1 MAKQIPRP
9 LTVGEYVVRNQEGQD
24 DQIVGARWQFI
35 KALRD
40 VLPAFLNQLRDQVY
54 PEYARL
60 ADGKSDYW
68 ETGWKFET
76 WQELSDRDIQLTP
89 VLMAWAREFN
99 VQGENWILEGA
110 LQTLSNWHQSLK
122 GPGLA
127 ELDIWGF
134 RQSIAVPGLISDED
148 HRFSFED
155 EGWDPTFSSSA
166 AWRRGVKKRFV
177 EALDAHERD
186 TRKLAEDLG
195 AIPAVS
201 RFSADHFQWLALYQC
216 GNSSL
221 DSILRGARHA
231 ADKTTISKG
240 IHGAARLAA
249 IAVRPKHRKLKK
261 P

>member
-1 MAKQIPRP
+1 MAKQIPGP
-9 LTVGEYVVRNQEGQD
+9 LTVGEYVVRNQNGQD

-35 KALRD
+35 KALSE
-40 VLPAFLNQLRDQVY
+40 VLPAFLEQLRDRVY

-60 ADGKSDYW
+60 ADDKAEYW
-68 ETGWKFET
+68 MTGWKFET

-89 VLMAWAREFN
+89 VLMAWAQAFN

-110 LQTLSNWHQSLK
+110 LQTLSNWHQSPK
-122 GPGLA
+122 RRRRA
-127 ELDIWGF
+127 LDIWGF
-134 RQSIAVPGLISDED
+134 RQSIAVPGLISEED

-155 EGWDPTFSSSA
+155 GGWDPMLSSFA

-177 EALDAHERD
+177 EALDGYERD
-186 TRKLAEDLG
+186 ARKLAEDLG
-195 AIPAVS
+195 AIQAVS
-201 RFSADHFQWLALYQC
+201 RFSTDHFQWLALYQC
-216 GNSSL
+216 GNRSL
-221 DSILRGARHA
+221 DSILRGAQHT

-240 IHGAARLAA
+240 IHGAAKLAA